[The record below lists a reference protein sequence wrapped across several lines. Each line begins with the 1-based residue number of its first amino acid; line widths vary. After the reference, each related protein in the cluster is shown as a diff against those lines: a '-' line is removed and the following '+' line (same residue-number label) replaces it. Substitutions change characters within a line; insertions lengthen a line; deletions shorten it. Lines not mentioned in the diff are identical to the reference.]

1 MAKDPGLGRF
11 LDQGGVRAGRRPPAA
26 EPARPKAPRRTA
38 QKIDEAE
45 LAHVRRA
52 VAFLN
57 SRGYSVS
64 VPEVIETAIRR
75 HMAELARELNDGQ
88 GFPEIA
94 PAPSDELA
102 QLGYGQHEAS

>member
-11 LDQGGVRAGRRPPAA
+11 LDQGSYRAGRRSQAA
-26 EPARPKAPRRTA
+26 EPARGKAPRRTA

-75 HMAELARELNDGQ
+75 HLAELARELNDGQ
-88 GFPEIA
+88 DFPGVA
-94 PAPSDELA
+94 PASNDELA
-102 QLGYGQHEAS
+102 RLGYGQYGAS